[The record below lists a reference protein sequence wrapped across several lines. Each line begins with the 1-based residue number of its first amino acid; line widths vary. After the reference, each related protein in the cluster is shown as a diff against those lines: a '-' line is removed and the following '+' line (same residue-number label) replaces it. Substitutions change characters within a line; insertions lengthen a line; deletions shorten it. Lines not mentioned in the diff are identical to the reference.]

1 MFSSREGASMSGR
14 RYSDDISEAM
24 ESRYGIRENTEV
36 LVEEEGEKNYYGYGA
51 TSVLGFT

>member
-1 MFSSREGASMSGR
+1 MSGL